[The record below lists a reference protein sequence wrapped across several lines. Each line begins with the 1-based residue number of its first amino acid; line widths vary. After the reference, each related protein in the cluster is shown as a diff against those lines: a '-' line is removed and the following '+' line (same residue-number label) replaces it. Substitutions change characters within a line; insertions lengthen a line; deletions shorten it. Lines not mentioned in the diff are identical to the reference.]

1 MDGLTTSCTV
11 AGVSVSP
18 AVGVTPRQPI
28 ALIAL
33 SGDCR
38 RRHLPRGVS
47 HLPGVSVHLLDMQ
60 GAVRAASLHAVTS
73 EVTAS
78 PTCDQEIREMRC
90 WPHHRMWRLFARFPC
105 RDENGHM
112 MRCQPHRYVH
122 LLSYL
127 GQAIHLRTE
136 WVRRM

>member
-1 MDGLTTSCTV
+1 MVQHKIKHKIQHQKSYFVLV
-11 AGVSVSP
+11 
-18 AVGVTPRQPI
+18 
-28 ALIAL
+28 
-33 SGDCR
+33 
-38 RRHLPRGVS
+38 
-47 HLPGVSVHLLDMQ
+47 
-60 GAVRAASLHAVTS
+60 AVRAASLHAVTS

-90 WPHHRMWRLFARFPC
+90 WPRHRMWRLFARFPC

-122 LLSYL
+122 LLLYL